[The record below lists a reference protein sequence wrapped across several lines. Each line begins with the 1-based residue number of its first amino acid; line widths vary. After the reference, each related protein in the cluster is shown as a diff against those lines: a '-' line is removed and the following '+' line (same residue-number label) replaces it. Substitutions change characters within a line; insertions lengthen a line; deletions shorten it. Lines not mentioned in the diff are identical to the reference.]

1 MGSILAAPERFD
13 FLGEQDLSGRLGLI
27 KAIHGHLQANE
38 AVLADESPGDLRRP
52 GDTSRPFKFKNSELL
67 SQTRF
72 WAALWPL
79 DLDRL
84 QTIHDRLR
92 DDQRGF
98 PRIFFL
104 SLGVLHEFV
113 WWFTRDPKEARQF
126 QVARKDAQRRKTYIR
141 DGGVCCITGRD
152 VAEGCHIIPFW
163 TLTRPDR
170 SYVLVNRLKGL
181 LGPEFALRLEEILM
195 SDIDTPDNIIFL
207 SRQLQSYWAMGIFAL
222 EPLGYDSRLKES
234 ADDTLLF
241 DAPLKTPTAKRRL
254 EGQGENES
262 NERVPPAE
270 GKEKATLEYCI
281 KLRFHWLPKTSISSL
296 RAPLTADILNNSPR
310 PLFVEFDKIQNEF
323 QAACGRA
330 IDTGEIITIWAD
342 KRENL
347 PSMEIL
353 KLQWLAYLMHRL
365 AGGADPHVYEP
376 PFPDSDDLGQLE
388 MLQRDH
394 TELQRLQ
401 KRMADLKIPSTSSIL
416 GATGR
421 YDFLDD
427 DLSIRRGIIQDIH
440 RLLQAN
446 TALLKKENRGDVA
459 KPGDNSRPVMFNS
472 RDVINQARFW
482 AALCSLERPR
492 LDAIHRSLLAN
503 EDGFPGDL
511 MESLGM
517 VHEFVWW

>member
-13 FLGEQDLSGRLGLI
+13 FLGEQDLSARLALI
-27 KAIHGHLQANE
+27 KAIHGHLQVNI
-38 AVLADESPGDLRRP
+38 AVLADESSGDLRRP

-98 PRIFFL
+98 P
-104 SLGVLHEFV
+104 
-113 WWFTRDPKEARQF
+113 KA
-126 QVARKDAQRRKTYIR
+126 YIR

-195 SDIDTPDNIIFL
+195 SDIDTPANIIFL
-207 SRQLQSYWAMGIFAL
+207 SRQLHRYWAMGIFAL

-241 DAPLKTPTAKRRL
+241 DAPLKTPTAESPTTTSLSTATSGAATPSTATSAPATSVPATMGRVTSSRVSSVESLKRRL

-262 NERVPPAE
+262 NKSVPPAE

-310 PLFVEFDKIQNEF
+310 PLFVEFDKIQTEF

-365 AGGADPHVYEP
+365 AGGADPHGYEP

-401 KRMADLKIPSTSSIL
+401 KRMADMKIRESAGIAGSPDITRNKT
-416 GATGR
+416 AYQGR
-421 YDFLDD
+421 
-427 DLSIRRGIIQDIH
+427 
-440 RLLQAN
+440 
-446 TALLKKENRGDVA
+446 
-459 KPGDNSRPVMFNS
+459 
-472 RDVINQARFW
+472 
-482 AALCSLERPR
+482 
-492 LDAIHRSLLAN
+492 
-503 EDGFPGDL
+503 
-511 MESLGM
+511 
-517 VHEFVWW
+517 